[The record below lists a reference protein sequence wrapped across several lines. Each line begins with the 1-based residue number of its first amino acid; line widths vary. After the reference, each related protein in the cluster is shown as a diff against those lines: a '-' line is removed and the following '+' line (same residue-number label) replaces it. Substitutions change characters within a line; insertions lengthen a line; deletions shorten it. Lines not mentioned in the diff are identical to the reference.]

1 MPSEVWSSYER
12 PAACINPFIA
22 RAIQIPNSWKMN
34 PVLWS
39 SGACAGCGGG
49 SLPTTDELR
58 RISCTGGGAREQGLL
73 RVDDWTCCGGCVGLR
88 DKKGSRRGEWPSGQV
103 GWAVSDKPNVS
114 KKSIRIIVDLFFYG
128 YFADT
133 YPTRIHAVLVSDTY
147 PIRDTSLPWRIGVSI

>member
-1 MPSEVWSSYER
+1 
-12 PAACINPFIA
+12 
-22 RAIQIPNSWKMN
+22 MN
-34 PVLWS
+34 PVLLS

-49 SLPTTDELR
+49 SLPTTGELQ
-58 RISCTGGGAREQGLL
+58 RISCTGGGARELGLL

-88 DKKGSRRGEWPSGQV
+88 EKKGSRRGEWPSGQV

-133 YPTRIHAVLVSDTY
+133 YPTRIHAVSVSDTY
-147 PIRDTSLPWRIGVSI
+147 PIRDTSLPWRIGVT

>member
-1 MPSEVWSSYER
+1 MAQRGRRLVAGGR
-12 PAACINPFIA
+12 
-22 RAIQIPNSWKMN
+22 RAVAQ
-34 PVLWS
+34 LLR
-39 SGACAGCGGG
+39 GRRRACAGCEARGG
-49 SLPTTDELR
+49 R
-58 RISCTGGGAREQGLL
+58 GG
-73 RVDDWTCCGGCVGLR
+73 VR

-103 GWAVSDKPNVS
+103 GWAVSDEPNVS